1 MAEEKTAKE
10 AIAEQQKNIEKVTKR
25 GFDLKARLEGRGLRR
40 GSITLYLDEEK
51 GVELGDAYD
60 VRNQLGGFIRR
71 ERTGVI
77 GDLDL
82 AREERENLIAANEK
96 RNEEAIQVMRNA
108 SMAEAEI
115 ERASAELPQADTSE
129 IDATIAE
136 IEAKRDEMVAELE
149 KTGLVIQLR
158 AVPPVIQKDCHR
170 KAKATLEITEKKV
183 PADKEDEFKASEL
196 AHLLSVVIQSITDI
210 ESDTVNDDVT
220 YEDAKALMD
229 FLPPSQWARLD
240 AKLYEVQ
247 FTDAISRSIESQE
260 DFS

>member
-1 MAEEKTAKE
+1 MADAKTAKE
-10 AIAEQQKNIEKVTKR
+10 VIAEQQQKIEKVTKR

-71 ERTGVI
+71 ERSGVI
-77 GDLDL
+77 GDLDI
-82 AREERENLIAANEK
+82 AREQRENLTTEYEQK
-96 RNEEAIQVMRNA
+96 LEAWKT
-108 SMAEAEI
+108 AEI
-115 ERASAELPQADTSE
+115 EGDKEPEAPDTSE
-129 IDATIAE
+129 LDATIAE
-136 IEAKRDEMVAELE
+136 IEAKHDALVAELE
-149 KTGLVIQLR
+149 QTGLVLQLR

-170 KAKATLEITEKKV
+170 KAKATLEITEKNV
-183 PADKEDEFKASEL
+183 PADKEDEFKACEL
-196 AHLLSVVIQSITDI
+196 AHLLSVVVQSITDI

-220 YEDAKALMD
+220 YDDAKALMD